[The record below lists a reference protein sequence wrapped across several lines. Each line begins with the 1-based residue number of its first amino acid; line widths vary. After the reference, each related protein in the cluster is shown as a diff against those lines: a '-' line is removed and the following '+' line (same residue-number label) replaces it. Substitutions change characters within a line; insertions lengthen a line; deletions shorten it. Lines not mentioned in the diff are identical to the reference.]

1 MCTSERRDDGL
12 KFAFLHDREDFYVP
26 RHTKL
31 FVIMKTQSRGP
42 AVSPD

>member
-1 MCTSERRDDGL
+1 MCTSGRRADGL
-12 KFAFLHDREDFYVP
+12 QSAVLHDREDFCVLE
-26 RHTKL
+26 RIKL